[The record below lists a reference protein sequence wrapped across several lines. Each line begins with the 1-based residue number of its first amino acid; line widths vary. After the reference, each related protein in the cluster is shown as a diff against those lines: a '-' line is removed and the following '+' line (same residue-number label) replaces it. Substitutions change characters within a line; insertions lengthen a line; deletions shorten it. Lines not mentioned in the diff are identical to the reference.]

1 MANLCDWHFRFS
13 FLRAGDASPLVWSDC
28 AGLCWNLAAPGLGE
42 APHADSH
49 STGRSSASLGSFPRP
64 GAQWLYKADYKLQRV
79 PEGARSDAG
88 ANEPREPLR
97 PTAERGELGKEGL
110 DHTEPKPACLPWE
123 RGVISRSFQRGSRKR
138 RSARR
143 GPGSAPSKR
152 FAGGARLASGKE
164 RPPPA
169 PDGPSLGKEP
179 KAQRLTR
186 QLLGCSQFASPAATP
201 AKALFLPRHWSGS
214 IFPFCFELPR
224 QQFKTGGGL
233 GGGENC
239 LTQRDPRTPVYPIPS
254 SRQYSLEAPRASKT
268 FRFTSAEEE
277 RPDNCLPTQW
287 GPLPNWACPPLF
299 LGGGREQGRGG
310 EWKPCGF

>member
-28 AGLCWNLAAPGLGE
+28 AGLCWNLAVPGLGE

-49 STGRSSASLGSFPRP
+49 STSRSSASLGSFPRP
-64 GAQWLYKADYKLQRV
+64 GAQWLHKADYKLQRI

-88 ANEPREPLR
+88 ANEQREPLR

-110 DHTEPKPACLPWE
+110 DHTEPRPACLPWE

-143 GPGSAPSKR
+143 GPGREPSKR
-152 FAGGARLASGKE
+152 FAGGALLASGKE
-164 RPPPA
+164 RPPPPA
-169 PDGPSLGKEP
+169 PDGPPLGKEP
-179 KAQRLTR
+179 KAQRLT
-186 QLLGCSQFASPAATP
+186 LASSWAAANSHLQQQRPPKHFSSPVTGVVRFP
-201 AKALFLPRHWSGS
+201 P
-214 IFPFCFELPR
+214 PFCFELPR

-233 GGGENC
+233 GGGGENC
-239 LTQRDPRTPVYPIPS
+239 LTRREPRALVYPIPS
-254 SRQYSLEAPRASKT
+254 RTPLKPHELPRLRLT
-268 FRFTSAEEE
+268 TAEEE
-277 RPDNCLPTQW
+277 RPDNCLATQW

-299 LGGGREQGRGG
+299 LGGATGCVCE
-310 EWKPCGF
+310 